1 MLTWKVSATK
11 QHHLLYFQ
19 LQASEHRTLEIG
31 FGLLPTPTL
40 GGIDDT
46 NDRAFRKAQLHARFF
61 RATGWKLQ
69 PSFVERMMGY
79 PVGWTVLRPSEIQ

>member
-1 MLTWKVSATK
+1 
-11 QHHLLYFQ
+11 LLFQ
-19 LQASEHRTLEIG
+19 LAQSTLLTDEIG

-46 NDRAFRKAQLHARFF
+46 NERAFRKKQLHAHFF

-69 PSFVERMMGY
+69 PSFVELMMGY
-79 PVGWTVLRPSEIQ
+79 PIGWTVLLPLETQ